1 MKKIEIKKGI
11 NLWLIPDGKFKTYY
25 AGIFIHTE
33 LDKKTATENALI
45 PLLLKRGSKN
55 FPTGRKI
62 AAELENLMGAS
73 LSAYTS
79 KKGDDQMLCFT
90 VTVGRV
96 FAFFRGDEKRAR
108 PAFGHRV

>member
-90 VTVGRV
+90 VT
-96 FAFFRGDEKRAR
+96 DE
-108 PAFGHRV
+108 